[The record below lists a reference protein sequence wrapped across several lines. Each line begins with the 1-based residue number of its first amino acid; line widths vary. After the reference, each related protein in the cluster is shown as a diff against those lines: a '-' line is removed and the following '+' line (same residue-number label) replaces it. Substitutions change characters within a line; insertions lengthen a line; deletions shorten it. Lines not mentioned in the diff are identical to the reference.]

1 MRCNLFF
8 FGHIISFGW
17 CALVKC
23 VILEKV
29 HGKRRRGI
37 HQIATSRNG
46 LAEVWKKSSATR
58 MIALDGEN
66 WCKVLRGRLI
76 VIPDGIAKDEEGTSR
91 IYHRDPQ
98 SD

>member
-1 MRCNLFF
+1 M
-8 FGHIISFGW
+8 
-17 CALVKC
+17 
-23 VILEKV
+23 ILEKV
-29 HGKRRRGI
+29 DGKRRRGI
-37 HQIATSRNG
+37 HQTVATSRSG
-46 LAEVWKKSSATR
+46 LAEVWKKSSGAR

-66 WCKVLRGRLI
+66 WCKVLCGRLI